1 MLASGNSDKAKAVTK
16 KKRKITRYIQT
27 IQMTGDEKMTN
38 NIFLIQ
44 MICNQTGEVIET
56 LDEQFETEEDALNA
70 AEELTE
76 DFAVSCESL
85 GFSDSLSGKIGF
97 IAQEA
102 I

>member
-56 LDEQFETEEDALNA
+56 LDEQFETEEEALNA

>member
-1 MLASGNSDKAKAVTK
+1 MLASGNSSKAKAEPK
-16 KKRKITRYIQT
+16 KWKIIRYIQT